1 MRDAAQRCSRWRRIR
16 IANCSFRSGSR
27 IGANRISSLP
37 ATTRAVSTDSSRCA
51 GVVSVSCTAKVTV
64 LVCATVPSASGRG
77 WTGSKDGLGVG
88 VVMAAMVGRPTFA
101 SNVHETGDR
110 T

>member
-16 IANCSFRSGSR
+16 IANCSRLSG
-27 IGANRISSLP
+27 NRAGMNLISSFP
-37 ATTRAVSTDSSRCA
+37 ATTRAVSVLSSRCSGIV
-51 GVVSVSCTAKVTV
+51 GVACTRSVTQLDIAM
-64 LVCATVPSASGRG
+64 VPSACGMAA
-77 WTGSKDGLGVG
+77 TGSNLSGVLGF
-88 VVMAAMVGRPTFA
+88 VMAAMVVRPASA